1 MDGLRGPA
9 ISGQSSKLSTGGFMT
24 AAANDESVVARI
36 MEELGHRKH
45 YGQES
50 KVISLGTGA
59 YEEACRLGCIL
70 GDTFFGMTLLIDPAL
85 KPTCFEIR

>member
-1 MDGLRGPA
+1 
-9 ISGQSSKLSTGGFMT
+9 MT
-24 AAANDESVVARI
+24 DYDPNDDESIVARI
-36 MEELGHRKH
+36 IEELGHREH